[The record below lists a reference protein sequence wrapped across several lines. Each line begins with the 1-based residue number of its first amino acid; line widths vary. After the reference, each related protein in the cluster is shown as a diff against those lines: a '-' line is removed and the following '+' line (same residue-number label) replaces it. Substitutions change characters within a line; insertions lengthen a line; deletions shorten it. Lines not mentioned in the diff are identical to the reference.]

1 MRKLNYYIRTQG
13 GEEQG
18 GMRFYAP
25 SQMRS
30 VKDTAGYTKMKY
42 RQEGQGNVAELLE
55 KDLKASLE
63 EKERQHFSKL
73 SRQEFIGAVV
83 GLRHQL
89 LALLQ

>member
-1 MRKLNYYIRTQG
+1 
-13 GEEQG
+13 
-18 GMRFYAP
+18 MRFYAQ

-55 KDLKASLE
+55 KDLKANLD

-73 SRQEFIGAVV
+73 SRQEFIGANICVKHRLFA
-83 GLRHQL
+83 GMQ
-89 LALLQ
+89 